1 MQKDLGLPGTN
12 AGRDKHGL
20 VSTGI
25 VGKGTDGQTVLAEL
39 FKTRH
44 SIIGSITNDIRL
56 AWTTIKVK

>member
-1 MQKDLGLPGTN
+1 MGPTLAGTN
-12 AGRDKHGL
+12 MVL

-25 VGKGTDGQTVLAEL
+25 VGKGTDGQTVLAEF